1 MIQRSFQS
9 LPALLLLGA
18 VVLVG
23 TLRAEPESPKNSPS
37 TYQED
42 RALLADGLFR
52 RGLYRM
58 AEQEY
63 QAVLATNPNPIYFFR
78 LGECYR
84 KQDKSDEA
92 DKAYRRVIELAP
104 TNPVAQR
111 AYIQRA
117 LLAVQRGQ
125 IDKAKAA
132 FSVMSGTRF
141 PPDIRQI
148 AFYHLGECLEKST
161 NLTAA
166 AEAYTSALAQASDG
180 DYLIYAKARLAWLLS
195 QDRKD
200 TNSLR
205 KAEALQLEL
214 AAVKDPIVA
223 APALAAAALLASTPK
238 QAIDRYV
245 RLRADFPDT
254 SSARDA
260 VEPLVSLYLQTAQ
273 TNQALALLDVALPTL
288 PPPAAN
294 TLALMRA
301 VLLARNRRWLEAITA
316 YRTILKTNPDNDSAR
331 FGLLQA
337 LFETR
342 QDAEL
347 IKEVSAL
354 PQGTPRL
361 VDLLWMQALA
371 AERSKASN
379 AGLLFSRLADAY
391 PDSPYAADSLYRAA
405 WLAQE
410 GKHYREAVKLYAE
423 LARRYSQ
430 HALAP
435 KALLASA
442 SASLEASDFEAALQA
457 LMLLL
462 SAYPTAPEASEA
474 LYRKALVLI
483 QLSRLPAA
491 AVALD
496 EYLSRNPNA
505 SDSPEAFF
513 WRGEVAR
520 RQHDLVTA
528 EANFRKALQLK
539 LPEQMA
545 AEVRLALGALL
556 KSQKRD
562 AEAVDFFKPLL
573 ATATGRKLTS
583 GQLEWLAQ
591 YLLDRSQPA
600 EALVAAQSLLA
611 VVPAT
616 NIASRIAGETLAAL
630 AHRRLRNRDASL
642 AACRRTLEL
651 KGRTDWS
658 NLAELT
664 LGELLLEQG
673 DEKAALVHFA
683 SVSRLANQQRQS
695 AVKAQALLNQMRVQ
709 RRLNLPVEAIRTAM
723 TLAIL
728 FDDPFCV
735 PESLDT
741 AADLL
746 EQTGDR
752 AEAARV
758 SAELVE
764 RYPSSPQA
772 AKRKG
777 VAHD

>member
-1 MIQRSFQS
+1 MIPRPFQR
-9 LPALLLLGA
+9 LPVSLLLGA
-18 VVLVG
+18 VALAG
-23 TLRAEPESPKNSPS
+23 TLRAEPAPPTNPPS
-37 TYQED
+37 ARQEE

-63 QAVLATNPNPIYFFR
+63 QAVLASNPNPIYLFR
-78 LGECYR
+78 LGECCR
-84 KQDKSDEA
+84 KQNKNDEA

-148 AFYHLGECLEKST
+148 AFYHLGECHEKST

-166 AEAYTSALAQASDG
+166 AEAYASALAQSSDG
-180 DYLIYAKARLAWLLS
+180 DYSIYAKARLAWLLS
-195 QDRKD
+195 QNRKD
-200 TNSLR
+200 ANSLR

-214 AAVKDPIVA
+214 AAVKDPTVA
-223 APALAAAALLASTPK
+223 APALAAAALLAATPE
-238 QAIDRYV
+238 QAIERYV

-260 VEPLVSLYLQTAQ
+260 VEPLASLYLQTAQ

-288 PPPAAN
+288 QPPAAN

-301 VLLARNRRWLEAITA
+301 VLLAHNRRWSDAIA
-316 YRTILKTNPDNDSAR
+316 AFRTFLKVQPNNASAR

-347 IKEVSAL
+347 IREVSAL
-354 PQGTPRL
+354 PRDTPRL

-371 AERSKASN
+371 AERAKASD
-379 AGLLFSRLADAY
+379 AGVLFSRLADSY

-410 GKHYREAVKLYAE
+410 KKHYQDAIKLYAE
-423 LARRYSQ
+423 LARRYPQ

-442 SASLEASDFEAALQA
+442 SASLEASDSEAALQA
-457 LMLLL
+457 LTLLL
-462 SAYPTAPEASEA
+462 SAYPTAPEAPEA

-505 SDSPEAFF
+505 PDLPEAFF

-528 EANFRKALQLK
+528 EANFRKALQFK
-539 LPEQMA
+539 LSEQMA

-573 ATATGRKLTS
+573 ATSTGRKLTPA
-583 GQLEWLAQ
+583 QLEWLAQ
-591 YLLDRSQPA
+591 YLLDRGQPQ

-611 VVPAT
+611 VAAT
-616 NIASRIAGETLAAL
+616 TNVAPRIAGQALAAL
-630 AHRRLRNRDASL
+630 AHRRLKNRDASL
-642 AACRRTLEL
+642 AACRRALEL
-651 KGRTDWS
+651 KGRSDWS

-683 SVSRLANQQRQS
+683 SVARLANQQ
-695 AVKAQALLNQMRVQ
+695 
-709 RRLNLPVEAIRTAM
+709 
-723 TLAIL
+723 
-728 FDDPFCV
+728 
-735 PESLDT
+735 
-741 AADLL
+741 
-746 EQTGDR
+746 
-752 AEAARV
+752 
-758 SAELVE
+758 
-764 RYPSSPQA
+764 
-772 AKRKG
+772 
-777 VAHD
+777 